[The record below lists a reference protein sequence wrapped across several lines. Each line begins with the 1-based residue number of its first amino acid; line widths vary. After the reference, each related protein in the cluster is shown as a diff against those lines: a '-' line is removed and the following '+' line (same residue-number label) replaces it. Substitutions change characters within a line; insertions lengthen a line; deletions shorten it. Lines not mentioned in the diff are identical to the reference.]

1 MAARTNHWKLGLF
14 VASGA
19 VVLLLIIGGL
29 GAAIMHRAVGKYVSY
44 FDESVQGLDVGSPIK
59 FRGVTIGTVGAINVA
74 PDHRHVEVESDLGI
88 AELTRLGLDVAPG
101 PVLFGAR
108 KRLQMAPDLRVQ
120 LTSSGITG
128 VKFLQLDFFDVAEN
142 PPPVLPFPVPE
153 NYIPAAD
160 STMKNI
166 EDSLVRAIR
175 KLPELAD
182 QASSMIQ
189 KIDGILGDVDEKHLP
204 ARAIATLDHV
214 DAVLGVARE
223 KIAQVDTRKLSAEA
237 ERTLAGLTQT
247 MNRLSGLLS
256 DLTGDKGLIA
266 SVTRTADALG
276 DTAVGARGVGNDLE
290 EALAAVRDAA
300 RSVHGLAQALEQTP
314 DMLLKGRSRGPEKNR

>member
-1 MAARTNHWKLGLF
+1 
-14 VASGA
+14 
-19 VVLLLIIGGL
+19 
-29 GAAIMHRAVGKYVSY
+29 
-44 FDESVQGLDVGSPIK
+44 
-59 FRGVTIGTVGAINVA
+59 
-74 PDHRHVEVESDLGI
+74 
-88 AELTRLGLDVAPG
+88 
-101 PVLFGAR
+101 
-108 KRLQMAPDLRVQ
+108 
-120 LTSSGITG
+120 
-128 VKFLQLDFFDVAEN
+128 
-142 PPPVLPFPVPE
+142 
-153 NYIPAAD
+153 
-160 STMKNI
+160 
-166 EDSLVRAIR
+166 
-175 KLPELAD
+175 
-182 QASSMIQ
+182 MIQ